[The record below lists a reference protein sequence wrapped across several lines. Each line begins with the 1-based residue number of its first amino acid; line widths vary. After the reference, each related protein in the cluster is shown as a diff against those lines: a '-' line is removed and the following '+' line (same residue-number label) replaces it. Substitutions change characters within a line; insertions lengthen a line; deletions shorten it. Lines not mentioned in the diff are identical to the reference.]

1 MKQSYK
7 TNWAFPWTLCTVT
20 ASLGRMCFFIAFQQ
34 QSMLTTTHEPL
45 SNIFVWKLS
54 LPCLLCIYLT
64 SMLVN
69 FWSLTTSSAVIFK
82 PLRPTNVVLQ
92 TFTFALMVHPMHIYL
107 ILFATTLTSKDAEG
121 QDFGWNVADGKD
133 PSGSY
138 SACQHQ
144 RCWTP
149 CLNINKKTP
158 DTK

>member
-7 TNWAFPWTLCTVT
+7 TNWAFPWTFCTVT

-45 SNIFVWKLS
+45 SNIFVWIFFSLS
-54 LPCLLCIYLT
+54 LYTWHPCWSICGPSQLQVQLFSNLSDQPMLCCKRSLLPWWCI
-64 SMLVN
+64 
-69 FWSLTTSSAVIFK
+69 
-82 PLRPTNVVLQ
+82 Q
-92 TFTFALMVHPMHIYL
+92 CTFYL

-121 QDFGWNVADGKD
+121 QDFGWNMADGKD

-144 RCWTP
+144 RCWMP
-149 CLNINKKTP
+149 CYNRIILMIK
-158 DTK
+158 